1 MKDSAFLA
9 THGVKVNE
17 PLAPYTKI
25 RTGGNVDFFAEARNR
40 KTLTAL
46 LSAARENG
54 LPVTVI
60 GCGSRIICSDHGY
73 RGLVIRYS
81 ADGFLLSEGEVE
93 VDAGF
98 PVHALIGRLAEEER
112 GGLEAFAGYPGSLGG
127 AIAEGATRGTIRLAD
142 MASKIMLVSGGRR
155 VGIDPG
161 DLRYGVRGAARLNGG
176 QEWVQGV
183 RLRLVRREPEEIRRR
198 VVEATRDR
206 LRYEPAGKPFA
217 FVFRDPP
224 RQRAADLL
232 AKAGMG
238 GEPEGGALVSAKNP
252 NAIINDDGATAQ
264 DVYRLAQRMNARVQR
279 QTGAKLLDSLVWLG
293 ER

>member
-1 MKDSAFLA
+1 MKDSGFLA
-9 THGVKVNE
+9 RYGVKVNE

-25 RTGGNVDFFAEARNR
+25 RAGGNADFFAEAGDR
-40 KTLTAL
+40 KTLAAL
-46 LSAARENG
+46 VVAARENA

-60 GCGSRIICSDHGY
+60 GCGSRVVCSDHGY
-73 RGLVIRYS
+73 RGLVIRYT

-98 PVHALIGRLAEEER
+98 PVHALIGRLAEEGR

-127 AIAEGATRGTIRLAD
+127 ALAEGATRGTIRLAD
-142 MASKIMLVSGGRR
+142 MASAITLVSGGRR
-155 VGIDPG
+155 VSIVPG
-161 DLRYGVRGAARLNGG
+161 DLRYGEQGAARLTGG

-224 RQRAADLL
+224 GHRAADLL

-238 GEPEGGALVSAKNP
+238 GEREGGALVSEKNP
-252 NAIINDDGATAQ
+252 NAIINDGGATAQ
-264 DVYRLAQRMNARVQR
+264 DAYRLAQRMQARVRR
-279 QTGAKLLDSLVWLG
+279 QSGIKLVDSLVWLG